1 MSMISVRRAKA
12 TDSET
17 IAAFN
22 VAMALET
29 ENLVIEPD
37 TLLNGVTA
45 MQANIDL
52 GFYLVACNRDQVIG
66 CLGVTYEWSDWR
78 NGLFWWIQSVYVDP
92 QYRGQGAFSAMFEA
106 THEAALEAPQ
116 VVGIRLYAEKDNQR
130 AISTYHRLGMKTTH
144 YRLLEIPMQPAADPS
159 YEP

>member
-92 QYRGQGAFSAMFEA
+92 QYRGQGAVSALFECGLMCRLEHSA
-106 THEAALEAPQ
+106 ESALTSILRVHINA
-116 VVGIRLYAEKDNQR
+116 LYPPK
-130 AISTYHRLGMKTTH
+130 
-144 YRLLEIPMQPAADPS
+144 
-159 YEP
+159 

>member
-1 MSMISVRRAKA
+1 MISVRRAKA

-78 NGLFWWIQSVYVDP
+78 NGLFWWIQSVYVP
-92 QYRGQGAFSAMFEA
+92 KEHRRQGVYSKMYNNL
-106 THEAALEAPQ
+106 LELAQ
-116 VVGIRLYAEKDNQR
+116 LDSECCGIRLYVEKENKEAQK
-130 AISTYHRLGMKTTH
+130 TYKKLGMKNAG
-144 YRLLEIPMQPAADPS
+144 YEIM
-159 YEP
+159 EFNKN